1 MIESKGSDEKELGAI
16 SEKPTV
22 YAGQIG
28 FVVLPQTIILD
39 SSFAIIEN
47 TLTKSL
53 IIHVTAVISDLT
65 DVWIV
70 FLPVADPACIQ

>member
-22 YAGQIG
+22 YTEQIG
-28 FVVLPQTIILD
+28 FVVLPQSIILD
-39 SSFAIIEN
+39 SSFAIIES
-47 TLTKSL
+47 TLTKSP